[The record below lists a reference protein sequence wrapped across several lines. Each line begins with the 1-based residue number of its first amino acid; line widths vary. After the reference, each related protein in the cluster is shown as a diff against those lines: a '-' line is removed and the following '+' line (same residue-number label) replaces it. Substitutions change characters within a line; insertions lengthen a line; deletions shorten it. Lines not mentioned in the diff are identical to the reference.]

1 MKPGDM
7 ELLKQIAEFEDST
20 DQERDWR
27 LGWSWRDVRI
37 WPATLNRLCLEGY
50 LETLFHSNSY
60 TGYKLTPK
68 ARAVIAAG
76 EVIEQTDEKA
86 QDSVVLP
93 DDLFVDI
100 IGHDEVKELLT
111 AALSAEKPVHVLLSG
126 PPAPAKTLFLW
137 DLERA
142 GGEAALWL
150 VGSAT
155 SKAGLWDVVAERRPR
170 WLLIDELDKMVA
182 VDTAA
187 LLSLME
193 GGRMVRAKVGR
204 QMEERV
210 PIWVIAATNDERRLS
225 PELRSRFAVRT
236 MRPYSG
242 IEYYTV
248 IKGVLMR
255 REGIAE
261 ELAEEIA
268 RALDG
273 RTIDVRD
280 AVRVARLTPQ
290 VGVQKAVKLLLGV

>member
-126 PPAPAKTLFLW
+126 PPALAKTLFLW